1 MSEENNINGTA
12 GTEATDNPAVP
23 KQKTSTDTDGT
34 KVPAD
39 PEKTVSDENQDDQG
53 TTLLTGGENSQQLDE
68 GESDQSE
75 SDGYQLSLSDDSILN
90 QDQLDEFS
98 NLAKENG
105 LDQEQAQKFLDLQSN
120 AIDIYKNTQEK
131 EMKRQSAQ
139 WVEDI
144 KKDTELGGPVFK
156 ESIENAHRAF
166 QRFGSDEF
174 KEHLDKSGLG
184 NHPEVI
190 RTFSRIG
197 KAMANDKFING
208 EVSSAKKDVSLG
220 EAMYKGFDY

>member
-1 MSEENNINGTA
+1 MSEQDNINDPVDPENSDSKPTDQGS
-12 GTEATDNPAVP
+12 DNPN
-23 KQKTSTDTDGT
+23 
-34 KVPAD
+34 
-39 PEKTVSDENQDDQG
+39 PEGDNDDKSSPG
-53 TTLLTGGENSQQLDE
+53 DTLLTGGEDSQGQDD
-68 GESDQSE
+68 SDDQSDN
-75 SDGYQLSLSDDSILN
+75 SDGYELSLEEDSLIN

-98 NLAKENG
+98 SLAKENG
-105 LDQEQAQKFLDLQSN
+105 LTEEQAKALLNHQTNTL
-120 AIDIYKNTQEK
+120 KNYQETQEK
-131 EMKRQSAQ
+131 EAQRQSAQ

-144 KKDTELGGPVFK
+144 KKDTELGGSVFK

-166 QRFGSDEF
+166 QRFGSNEF
-174 KEHLDKSGLG
+174 KAHLDKSGLG

-208 EVSSAKKDVSLG
+208 EVNSAKKDVSLG